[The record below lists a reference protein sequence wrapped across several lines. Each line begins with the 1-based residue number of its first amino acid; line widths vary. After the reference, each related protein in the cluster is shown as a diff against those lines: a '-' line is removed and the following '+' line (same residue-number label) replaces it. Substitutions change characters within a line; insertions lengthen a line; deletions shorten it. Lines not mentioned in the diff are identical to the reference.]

1 MKPPKLSRLL
11 HRDKFP
17 KVRSKEHYQSEL
29 KDLQHRMLR
38 IQQGLYYG
46 GMRAIVAL
54 EGFDAAGKGGAIR
67 RLTENVDPRGL
78 KVVPVGPPLPEEKGR
93 HWLYRFWRDLP
104 LPGMITVFDRTWYGR
119 VLVERVDRLAKKRE
133 WHRAY
138 GEINEFEAT
147 LVNDRIEL
155 VKIFLAISKDE
166 QLRRFEQRIRD
177 SYKQWKIGEPDV
189 RARRRWEEY
198 VEAADDMFERTH
210 TNIAPWELI
219 PAEHKWYARLEVLRR
234 VTQALTRHGQWMEKR
249 AVAVN
254 TEELQN
260 ALKLLR

>member
-1 MKPPKLSRLL
+1 MTQNL
-11 HRDKFP
+11 
-17 KVRSKEHYQSEL
+17 
-29 KDLQHRMLR
+29 
-38 IQQGLYYG
+38 
-46 GMRAIVAL
+46 
-54 EGFDAAGKGGAIR
+54 
-67 RLTENVDPRGL
+67 DPRGYE
-78 KVVPVGPPLPEEKGR
+78 VVPIAAPNDVEKA
-93 HWLYRFWRDLP
+93 HHYLWRFWTQMP
-104 LPGMITVFDRTWYGR
+104 KAGHIAIFDRTWYGR

-147 LVNDRIEL
+147 LVNDGIEL

-177 SYKQWKIGEPDV
+177 PYKQWKIGEPDV

>member
-11 HRDKFP
+11 RHDKFP

-38 IQQGLYYG
+38 IQQGLYFG
-46 GMRAIVAL
+46 GMRAIVAF

-67 RLTENVDPRGL
+67 RLTESLDPRGL

-104 LPGMITVFDRTWYGR
+104 VPGMITVFDRTWYGR

-147 LVNDRIEL
+147 LVNDGIEL
-155 VKIFLAISKDE
+155 VKIFLAISKGE
-166 QLRRFEQRIRD
+166 QLKRFEHRIRD
-177 SYKQWKIGEPDV
+177 PYKQWKITEADT
-189 RARRRWEEY
+189 RARRHWDDY
-198 VEAADDMFERTH
+198 VEAADDMFGQTH
-210 TNIAPWELI
+210 TKIAPWELI
-219 PAEHKWYARLEVLRR
+219 PAEHKWHTRLEVLRR
-234 VTQALTRHGQWMEKR
+234 VTEALTRHGQWMEKR
-249 AVAVN
+249 ALEVN
-254 TEELQN
+254 TQELEHV
-260 ALKLLR
+260 LKLLR